1 MGQHSAET
9 ESVTEADPSEVDG
22 LLDELLI
29 AEDPVLTAAL
39 ENSAAAGLPAIAV
52 SAQQGAFLHLL
63 ARALGARRILE
74 VGTLGGYS
82 TIWLA
87 RAAGADGAV
96 VSLEYAAHHAEVA
109 RANLERAGLGER
121 VRVLVGPALET
132 LPDLVNEEPF
142 DLVFIDAD
150 KENNTAYLRWA
161 VRLSRPGTV
170 IIVDNV
176 IRDGRIVD
184 ADADAD
190 ADAGSDAERATRGAR
205 EVLEQMGAESRLEV
219 AALQTVGAKGWDGFA
234 MALVTEG

>member
-22 LLDELLI
+22 LLDELLLT
-29 AEDPVLTAAL
+29 EDPVLTAAL
-39 ENSAAAGLPAIAV
+39 EDSAAAGLPAIAV
-52 SAQQGAFLHLL
+52 SAQQGAFLQLV
-63 ARALGARRILE
+63 ARAIGARRILE
-74 VGTLGGYS
+74 FGTLGGYS

-87 RAAGADGAV
+87 RAVGADGAV
-96 VSLEYAAHHAEVA
+96 VSLEYAEHHAEVA

-132 LPDLVNEEPF
+132 LPSLADEAPF

-150 KENNTAYLRWA
+150 KENNAAYLRWA
-161 VRLSRPGTV
+161 VQLSRPGTV

-176 IRDGRIVD
+176 IRDGRIID
-184 ADADAD
+184 ADSDDA
-190 ADAGSDAERATRGAR
+190 SRGAR
-205 EVLEQMGAESRLEV
+205 EVLAQMGAEPRLQV